1 MSWDVWY
8 GLGRWDR
15 LLAGWSGWDGWIAK
29 YIECSPTRWS
39 VIKHTA
45 IRWTLLDLS
54 LVDRVAFRSSIS
66 LWLIEWLFAP
76 RSLFG
81 WSSGFSLLDLSL
93 VDRVAFRSSIRSMQA
108 SMHGSRPASLSL
120 SHPFVGEPTLIFRWT
135 KEDWPIR
142 ERGNRE
148 SRGTHNPRTDQI
160 QANSGSDQYLLLD
173 HLVWEKCAASR
184 ENTILLSQS
193 SYPEPC
199 RERWVRESVWARPFL
214 VVVGREFRPLLFLD
228 GRHREQARITE
239 ISGLLSL
246 DNLLLGDSYM

>member
-15 LLAGWSGWDGWIAK
+15 LLARRSGWDGWIAK

-45 IRWTLLDLS
+45 IRWMLLDLS
-54 LVDRVAFRSSIS
+54 LVDRVAFH
-66 LWLIEWLFAP
+66 
-76 RSLFG
+76 
-81 WSSGFSLLDLSL
+81 
-93 VDRVAFRSSIRSMQA
+93 SSIRSMQA
-108 SMHGSRPASLSL
+108 SMHGSQPVSLSL

-135 KEDWPIR
+135 KEDWLIR
-142 ERGNRE
+142 ERGNHE
-148 SRGTHNPRTDQI
+148 SWGTHNPRTDQI

-173 HLVWEKCAASR
+173 HLVWEKCAVSW

-246 DNLLLGDSYM
+246 DNLLLGNSYM

>member
-45 IRWTLLDLS
+45 IRWT
-54 LVDRVAFRSSIS
+54 
-66 LWLIEWLFAP
+66 
-76 RSLFG
+76 
-81 WSSGFSLLDLSL
+81 LLDLSL

-160 QANSGSDQYLLLD
+160 QANSGSDQYWLLD